1 MSGVRIQR
9 FRRPDRVRLADHVVA
24 IPAYSGKP
32 RVGCDTVPVSS
43 TISRAGSK
51 RDPYQVVAMNGA
63 GHFFDVDEMTRVDIP
78 TYDRIPAPEVTTPGS
93 RSVERADDPTLF
105 VRVRP
110 RWEAALALAFLAGFA
125 LAAVVVYLAMR

>member
-1 MSGVRIQR
+1 MSGVRSQR
-9 FRRPDRVRLADHVVA
+9 FRRLDRVQLSDRVVA

-32 RVGCDTVPVSS
+32 RVGRDTMPVAS

-78 TYDRIPAPEVTTPGS
+78 TYDRIP
-93 RSVERADDPTLF
+93 RSDNPSDDRTLV
-105 VRVRP
+105 VRVPP
-110 RWEAALALAFLAGFA
+110 RWEAALAVAFLAGFA